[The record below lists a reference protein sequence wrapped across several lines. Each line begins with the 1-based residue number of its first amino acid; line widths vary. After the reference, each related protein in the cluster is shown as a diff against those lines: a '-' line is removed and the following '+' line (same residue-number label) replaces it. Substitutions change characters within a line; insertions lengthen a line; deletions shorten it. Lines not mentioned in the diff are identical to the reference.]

1 MLYWSE
7 RLAEIAVPLLSI
19 SSFEWR
25 NASVVVEAARCGGVG
40 SIRGTFVS
48 MDRTAGLLSTFS
60 GRRRMR
66 THFAPDHRLTI
77 EEALQLF
84 CSRNL
89 GGSPYRPATRHAYSR
104 AIREFLSLNN
114 TCVHAD
120 ELDLAGVHRYDQ
132 ELQRRHLRPSSRHV
146 KIAAVKSFF
155 AFLEEQTV
163 LAKGVAQ
170 SITVPK
176 QERTEPARP
185 LDVDEAALLM
195 RVVRQAQQP
204 RDIAVMTILLRTG
217 ISLGELTQLTLADL
231 DLTPPQTDRTATEQ
245 GADATTTAM
254 WGCLRLTS
262 RRAIQSQQIPLD
274 QATWEAL
281 NAYLAVRPTSL
292 HPKVFVTASGKPLTP
307 EAALGVIKRYA
318 YVAGMP
324 WVHSRSLR
332 SGFILHQLAAGTPL
346 LELQRHIGRRQ
357 IRTTRRYTELLTSPP
372 HKTATHRRR
381 CGVLIVDGGEA
392 ARRQLRLLLEDA
404 KHQVFEAP
412 DAVSARDMLRLS
424 RFSLVVLL
432 HLRAPSWD
440 GAEFLT
446 ELLRDQALFTDHRI
460 IVLLSEDDVL
470 PNQLMNALVASNI
483 PIIARSLK
491 LHLLLI
497 QIGRA
502 YAELGAHGQG
512 FTEWQQSS

>member
-1 MLYWSE
+1 M
-7 RLAEIAVPLLSI
+7 
-19 SSFEWR
+19 
-25 NASVVVEAARCGGVG
+25 G
-40 SIRGTFVS
+40 
-48 MDRTAGLLSTFS
+48 
-60 GRRRMR
+60 
-66 THFAPDHRLTI
+66 THFASDHRLTI
-77 EEALQLF
+77 EEAFQLF

-114 TCVHAD
+114 MLIHPD
-120 ELDLAGVHRYDQ
+120 ELDLASVHRYDQ
-132 ELQRRHLRPSSRHV
+132 ELQRRRLRPSSRHV

-155 AFLEEQTV
+155 AYLEEQTV
-163 LAKGVAQ
+163 LSTGVAQ

-204 RDIAVMTILLRTG
+204 RDIAVMTVLLRTG
-217 ISLGELTQLTLADL
+217 ISLGDLTQLTLADL
-231 DLTPPQTDRTATEQ
+231 DPTPPHADRIGTEQ
-245 GADATTTAM
+245 GAGVTTTAT

-262 RRAIQSQQIPLD
+262 RRATQSQQIPLD

-292 HPKVFVTASGKPLTP
+292 HPQAFVTTSGKPLTL
-307 EAALGVIKRYA
+307 EAALSLVKRYA
-318 YVAGMP
+318 RAAGMP

-332 SGFILHQLAAGTPL
+332 SGFILYQLAAGTPL
-346 LELQRHIGRRQ
+346 LELQRRIGHRQ
-357 IRTTRRYTELLTSPP
+357 ITTTRRYTGLLASSP
-372 HKTATHRRR
+372 HGTATHRRR
-381 CGVLIVDGGEA
+381 CGVLIVDEREA

-440 GAEFLT
+440 GAEFLS
-446 ELLRDQALFTDHRI
+446 ELLRDQARFADHRV
-460 IVLLSEDDVL
+460 IVVLSEDDVL
-470 PNQLMNALVASNI
+470 PNHLMNALVASNI
-483 PIIARSLK
+483 PIIARALK